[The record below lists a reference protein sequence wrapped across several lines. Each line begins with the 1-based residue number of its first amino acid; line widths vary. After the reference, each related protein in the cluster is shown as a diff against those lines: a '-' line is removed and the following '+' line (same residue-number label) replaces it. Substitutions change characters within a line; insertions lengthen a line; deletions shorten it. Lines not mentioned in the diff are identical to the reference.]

1 MAPPADVDRFT
12 ELLCSRLCHDLIS
25 PLGAINNG
33 VEIVGEGDPSVLH
46 DAIALIGSSARKA
59 TARLAYFRLA
69 FGAWGSEP
77 TSSFGSIRRAVELH
91 FDEKKCPI
99 IWSKSGSANDTAV
112 GKDAAKLLLNLLLV
126 AAECAQ
132 RDAKIDVSAKFD
144 GGPRLRIAVQGERC
158 KLRDDVR
165 TGFVD
170 SLPAGDLTV
179 RNIIA
184 QHCQRL
190 CRSLG
195 VTLAIAEPAPNS
207 IEFKVG

>member
-1 MAPPADVDRFT
+1 MAPQYVDRFT

-33 VEIVGEGDPSVLH
+33 VEIVGEGDPSVLS

-69 FGAWGSEP
+69 FGGWGSEP
-77 TSSFGSIRRAVELH
+77 ASSFGSIRKAVELH
-91 FDEKKCPI
+91 FDEKKSPI
-99 IWSKSGSANDTAV
+99 IWSKPGTADETAV
-112 GKDAAKLLLNLLLV
+112 EKDAAKLLLNLLLV

-132 RDAKIDVSAKFD
+132 REAKIDVSAEFD
-144 GGPRLRIAVQGERC
+144 GGKPRLHIAVQGERC

-170 SLPAGDLTV
+170 AMSSGDLTV
-179 RNIIA
+179 RNVIA

-190 CRSLG
+190 CGSLG